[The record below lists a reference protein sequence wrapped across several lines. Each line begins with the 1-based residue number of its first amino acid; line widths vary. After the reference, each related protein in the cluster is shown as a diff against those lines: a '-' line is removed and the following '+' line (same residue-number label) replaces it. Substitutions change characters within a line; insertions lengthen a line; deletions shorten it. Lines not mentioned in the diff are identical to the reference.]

1 MAQEIKDTKV
11 KNYMSLNVITVS
23 PEQTIEEVFKTM
35 RETAHDGFP
44 VVERGN
50 LIGIIT
56 SRDMILRRG
65 GKKVRDVMS
74 KEVAVT
80 FPGTN
85 LTDAARVM
93 FRSGFSRLP
102 VVDENKKLI
111 GIITNADVIRSHIER
126 VTPDKI
132 KKLTESL
139 ERLYSVKTIVR
150 LTKVKISELI
160 PTQNRILPDEFRGRE
175 YELKRGLAE
184 PIVVIKSGERM
195 ILVDGHHRAL
205 AALKIGIED
214 VTAYV
219 IVLSKDI
226 ELGLE
231 KTAKAMGLKSMEDIT
246 VGEDTA
252 RGITEIIG
260 RKE

>member
-1 MAQEIKDTKV
+1 MAQEAKV
-11 KNYMSLNVITVS
+11 KNYMSSEVIIVS
-23 PEQTIEEVFKTM
+23 PEQTIEEIFKIM

-44 VVERGN
+44 VVENGN
-50 LIGIIT
+50 LIGIVT
-56 SRDMILRRG
+56 SRDIILRRG
-65 GKKVRDVMS
+65 GKKVREVMS
-74 KEVAVT
+74 QEVVVT
-80 FPGTN
+80 FPETN
-85 LTDAARVM
+85 LVDAARVM

-139 ERLYSVKTIVR
+139 EKLYSVKTIVR
-150 LTKVKISELI
+150 LAKVKISELT
-160 PTQNRILPDEFRGRE
+160 PTQSKILSDEFRGRE

-195 ILVDGHHRAL
+195 VLVDGHHRVL
-205 AALKIGIED
+205 AAMKIGIKEIS
-214 VTAYV
+214 AYV

-231 KTAKAMGLKSMEDIT
+231 KTARAMGLKSMEDIKI
-246 VGEDTA
+246 GEDTE

-260 RKE
+260 RK